1 MTKRRMVSL
10 SLARL
15 VPAGGGLG
23 ICVRRTGLPA
33 PKREADPRGDGTGR
47 NQQDDHERPGGP
59 TARGIVPGGDRNRA
73 GGVGLRALLLAAVL
87 LLVVRTAARRQG
99 GGRRGAAGRAGR
111 RGGGRLL
118 AARRNLWQVLLPG
131 VGGGGARREHV
142 EHGGGDA
149 EGWDCLAG
157 DHRIGGLAKILSS
170 SGCGRGRARRRLSKN
185 TRLCGWLR
193 RPE

>member
-73 GGVGLRALLLAAVL
+73 GGVGLRALLLVAAVL
-87 LLVVRTAARRQG
+87 LLAVRAGARRQG
-99 GGRRGAAGRAGR
+99 GVPPGPAGRAGR
-111 RGGGRLL
+111 RR
-118 AARRNLWQVLLPG
+118 
-131 VGGGGARREHV
+131 
-142 EHGGGDA
+142 
-149 EGWDCLAG
+149 
-157 DHRIGGLAKILSS
+157 
-170 SGCGRGRARRRLSKN
+170 
-185 TRLCGWLR
+185 
-193 RPE
+193 